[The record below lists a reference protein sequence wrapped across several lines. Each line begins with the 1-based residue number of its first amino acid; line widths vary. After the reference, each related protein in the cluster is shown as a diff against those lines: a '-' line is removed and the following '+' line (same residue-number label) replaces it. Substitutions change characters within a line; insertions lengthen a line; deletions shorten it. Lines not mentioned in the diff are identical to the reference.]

1 MTDDESLTVHETVIG
16 GHRHVDDYT
25 VIWRG
30 KTIGRIMKSAGVLK
44 GRRHRWW
51 GCNVDGRLPT
61 EGGSGSAHYL
71 DDCKRQFRATW
82 AALRAALTEEDI
94 ARVHKGRCR

>member
-1 MTDDESLTVHETVIG
+1 MTDDESLAVHETVIG

-30 KTIGRIMKSAGVLK
+30 KSIGRIMKSIGFVK
-44 GRRHRWW
+44 GRRYWWW
-51 GCNVDGRLPT
+51 GCNVDGTLPT
-61 EGGSGSAHYL
+61 GGGSGSGRDL

-82 AALRAALTEEDI
+82 AANRAGLTEEDI
-94 ARVHKGRCR
+94 AKVHKVRHR